1 MQLMMY
7 LNNDLIESI
16 QVDLYQ
22 ISRPGYLGQF
32 KRVLKQKHI
41 SLIQESAAMPEFLVV
56 DPIVQGKSY
65 SQSTE
70 VNTGANN

>member
-16 QVDLYQ
+16 QVDIYQ

-41 SLIQESAAMPEFLVV
+41 SLIQESETMPEFLVV
-56 DPIVQGKSY
+56 DPIGQGNSN
-65 SQSTE
+65 SNSTGSCLE
-70 VNTGANN
+70 DHN

>member
-16 QVDLYQ
+16 QVDIYQ

-41 SLIQESAAMPEFLVV
+41 SLIQESETMPEFLVV
-56 DPIVQGKSY
+56 DPIGQGNSN
-65 SQSTE
+65 SHSTGSCVE
-70 VNTGANN
+70 DHN

>member
-1 MQLMMY
+1 MMY

-41 SLIQESAAMPEFLVV
+41 SLIQESATMPEFLVV
-56 DPIVQGKSY
+56 DPIVQRNS
-65 SQSTE
+65 SLQITE
-70 VNTGANN
+70 ENNKVNN

>member
-16 QVDLYQ
+16 KVDIYQ

-41 SLIQESAAMPEFLVV
+41 SLIQESETMPEFLVV
-56 DPIVQGKSY
+56 DPIVQGNSI
-65 SQSTE
+65 SNSTGSCT
-70 VNTGANN
+70 VDHN